1 MSILAVMEQ
10 RRGQLHRMSFETLA
24 AAQQFA
30 AQLGAT
36 ASAAVVGQGTAP
48 LAAELA
54 SKQLDK
60 VYAVE
65 HELLGEYTPD
75 GYCLALRQLIE
86 RVQPSGVLFPHT
98 YQARDFP
105 PKPATTLV
113 RVRAGD
119 RR

>member
-1 MSILAVMEQ
+1 MNILAVLEQ
-10 RRGQLHRMSFETLA
+10 RHGQWHRMSFETLA

-36 ASAAVVGQGTAP
+36 ASAAVVGQGIAP

-75 GYCLALRQLIE
+75 GYCLALR
-86 RVQPSGVLFPHT
+86 
-98 YQARDFP
+98 
-105 PKPATTLV
+105 
-113 RVRAGD
+113 
-119 RR
+119 